1 MDKHL
6 FLHFPKRL
14 KFKKNSEEHSHH
26 KIYFLGNLE
35 IHGLLLYQESTA
47 LQLFSL
53 KFS

>member
-6 FLHFPKRL
+6 LLHFLKRL
-14 KFKKNSEEHSHH
+14 KFKKNSQEHSHH
-26 KIYFLGNLE
+26 KIYFSGNLE
-35 IHGLLLYQESTA
+35 IHGFLLYQESTE